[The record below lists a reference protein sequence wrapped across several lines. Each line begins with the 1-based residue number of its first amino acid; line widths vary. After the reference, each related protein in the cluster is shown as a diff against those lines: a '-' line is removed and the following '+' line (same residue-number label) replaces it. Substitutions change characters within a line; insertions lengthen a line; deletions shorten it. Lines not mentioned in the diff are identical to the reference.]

1 MAHISPILL
10 LVSFIFQI
18 IPHFPC
24 SSRHFCVPEGLAMPI
39 RLLTAGDSS
48 SSFFK
53 RKFSLDIVFIVYY
66 FIFLQTYELNLIIQ
80 TFLEQN

>member
-1 MAHISPILL
+1 MAHISPYSLACFIYFSNYSPFSLL
-10 LVSFIFQI
+10 
-18 IPHFPC
+18 IP
-24 SSRHFCVPEGLAMPI
+24 SFCVPEGLAMPI